1 MNGSNLYTAFPFV
14 QSEALPGPGP
24 AASDNGGGGGTF
36 ADLAALSAAGVSLAP
51 GAAGSSMTPGAGYSE
66 ELFGYS
72 LAEYEGPI
80 SKQSNPSD
88 ASGWRAFAKVA
99 GRNFKASRMAVSV
112 LNWGGSAMRLGLFK
126 ANGDLLAR
134 SARFVGVNDTVL
146 AVDLLASVQLYG
158 AQPYYLG
165 YWSDDTTANLT
176 LRCVSGRSTSGRS
189 PLMQRNDLNED
200 AGNLGGASDMFTPYR
215 PWLMVME

>member
-1 MNGSNLYTAFPFV
+1 MNGSNLFTAFPFV
-14 QSEALPGPGP
+14 QSEALPAPGA
-24 AASDNGGGGGTF
+24 AASSDNGGGGTF
-36 ADLAALSAAGVSLAP
+36 ADLAALSGESAALAP
-51 GAAGSSMTPGAGYSE
+51 GAACSILTPGAGFSE

-72 LAEYEGPI
+72 LAEYEGAI
-80 SKQSNPSD
+80 VKQSNPSD

-112 LNWGGSAMRLGLFK
+112 LNWGGSAMRLGLFA

-134 SARFVGVNDTVL
+134 SARFVGANDTVF

-158 AQPYYLG
+158 AQPYYMG
-165 YWSDDTTANLT
+165 YWSNDTTANLT
-176 LRCVSGRSTSGRS
+176 LRCVSGRSTSPRS

-200 AGNLGGASDMFTPYR
+200 AGNLGGGSDMFTQYR